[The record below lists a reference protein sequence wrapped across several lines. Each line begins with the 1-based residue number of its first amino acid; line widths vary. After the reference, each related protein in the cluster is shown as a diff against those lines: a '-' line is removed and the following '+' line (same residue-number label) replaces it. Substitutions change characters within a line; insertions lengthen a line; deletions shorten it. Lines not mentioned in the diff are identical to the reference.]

1 MQIYIETD
9 DRLTMDNWWTAN
21 DHYEILF
28 GNLSESEKIRLAY
41 AVEQVARE
49 MRDIIN
55 KGKK

>member
-1 MQIYIETD
+1 MNIYIETD
-9 DRLTMDNWWTAN
+9 ERLTMDNWWVQD

-55 KGKK
+55 KDKK